1 MPMRGSAGFSLRP
14 TTAGD
19 EALLRTLFAAD
30 RREELL
36 AAGLG
41 GQQVEQLL
49 DMQYRAQRH
58 QYLAAFP
65 GADSAV
71 IESGG
76 EAVGRLLVDRRGRD
90 VRLVDIAL
98 LPAARAHGIGSDVL
112 ETLQQQAR
120 ETGGSIRLQVARG
133 NPARRLYE
141 RLGFSETAGDEMN
154 AEMQWD
160 AQARGRASYDK
171 HQTMGAAP

>member
-1 MPMRGSAGFSLRP
+1 MRGSSMFSLRP

-19 EALLRTLFAAD
+19 EPLLRTLFTAA

-41 GQQVEQLL
+41 GHEIEKLL
-49 DMQYRAQRH
+49 DMQYRAQH
-58 QYLAAFP
+58 HHYLAAFP

-71 IESGG
+71 IESVG
-76 EAVGRLLVDRRGRD
+76 EAIGRLLVDRRGSQ

-98 LPAARAHGIGSDVL
+98 LPAARGRGIGLEVL
-112 ETLQQQAR
+112 ETLQQQTR
-120 ETGGSIRLQVARG
+120 KTGGSIRLQVARG

-141 RLGFSETAGDEMN
+141 RLGQRDARAGSGRRDPHPE
-154 AEMQWD
+154 A
-160 AQARGRASYDK
+160 ARRFLSPAF
-171 HQTMGAAP
+171 QRQ

>member
-1 MPMRGSAGFSLRP
+1 MRGSVRFSLRP
-14 TTAGD
+14 ATAAD
-19 EALLRTLFAAD
+19 EALLRTLFATD

-41 GQQVEQLL
+41 VHQVEQLL

-58 QYLAAFP
+58 QYLAAYP

-71 IESGG
+71 IESDG
-76 EAVGRLLVDRRGRD
+76 EAVGRLLVDRRGQE

-98 LPAARAHGIGSDVL
+98 LPAARGRGIGSDVL
-112 ETLQQQAR
+112 ETLTQQAR
-120 ETGGSIRLQVARG
+120 ETGESIRLQVARG

-141 RLGFSETAGDEMN
+141 RLGFFETTGDEIYT
-154 AEMQWD
+154 EMQWD
-160 AQARGRASYDK
+160 ARACGLASYDK
-171 HQTMGAAP
+171 HETMGAAP